1 MFNAYTIYFYLP
13 LLVAQI
19 KENCVLFRAEKINN
33 FFFGYLKMNK
43 NCKKNQERYSI
54 SIYYANLSM
63 YAQAEV
69 DFKDN
74 KLMPKN
80 LFQLVVAVV
89 WMTQLLIETAL

>member
-33 FFFGYLKMNK
+33 FFVGYLKMNK
-43 NCKKNQERYSI
+43 NCKKARNMYI
-54 SIYYANLSM
+54 CIYYANLST
-63 YAQAEV
+63 YAQSEV
-69 DFKDN
+69 DFKGN

-80 LFQLVVAVV
+80 LFQLVVVVVV
-89 WMTQLLIETAL
+89 WMTQLLIESAI

>member
-33 FFFGYLKMNK
+33 FFVGYLKMNK
-43 NCKKNQERYSI
+43 NCKKAINMYI
-54 SIYYANLSM
+54 CIYYANLST
-63 YAQAEV
+63 YAQSKV
-69 DFKDN
+69 DFKGN

-80 LFQLVVAVV
+80 LFQLVVVVVV
-89 WMTQLLIETAL
+89 WMTQLLIESAI